1 MAGGPA
7 PATGVTNLE
16 AMARAVTERV
26 CLRKALPGEDV
37 AAWVEAHWYIAAA
50 DLEAGL
56 IDENGDPLPHYTP
69 ERARAAVRDWLTRNS
84 LEP

>member
-7 PATGVTNLE
+7 PAAGTATLE
-16 AMARAVTERV
+16 AGARAGPARGWLE
-26 CLRKALPGEDV
+26 KARPGEDV
-37 AAWVEAHWYIAAA
+37 AAWVAAHWYIAAA

-56 IDENGDPLPHYTP
+56 IDENGDPLPPYTP

-84 LEP
+84 LDL

>member
-1 MAGGPA
+1 MIPHS
-7 PATGVTNLE
+7 NLE

-26 CLRKALPGEDV
+26 CRKKAMPGEDV

-56 IDENGDPLPHYTP
+56 IDENGEALPAYTP
-69 ERARAAVRDWLTRNS
+69 ERARTAVRDWLRRN
-84 LEP
+84 PRD

>member
-1 MAGGPA
+1 M
-7 PATGVTNLE
+7 TNLE

-26 CLRKALPGEDV
+26 CLRTASEGEDV

-56 IDENGDPLPHYTP
+56 IDENGDRLPAYTP
-69 ERARAAVRDWLTRNS
+69 ERARAAVRDWLTRHS
-84 LEP
+84 LENVKG